1 MLLLDLQSLTNY
13 VQANFLDKNCNSFKT
28 FHSFIL
34 LKANRKMSGSMRKK
48 ERLFTVNK
56 QSKITEHGVKQ
67 IGAKHKGSIK
77 VHTFLFLKRY
87 VSLVATSIKWP

>member
-1 MLLLDLQSLTNY
+1 
-13 VQANFLDKNCNSFKT
+13 
-28 FHSFIL
+28 
-34 LKANRKMSGSMRKK
+34 MRKK

-67 IGAKHKGSIK
+67 IGAKHKGAIK